1 MVPPGI
7 NGLVPNLALVYDSRS
22 GISEMGYGWALT
34 GLSKITRSGNSFA
47 QHGITESISFTSK
60 DAFLLDGQYL
70 SCMQGP
76 NGGSNSQ
83 YRTENETFSIIWSKE
98 SASNNSDASP
108 RYFVVKQA
116 NGLKYYYG
124 SKGHDDFT
132 VDSRLLIK
140 LPNGKSE
147 VLEWHVKMIEDTY
160 GNFIEFEYKQNAS
173 NNSIRI
179 ESISFT
185 GNKNIHLEPANKIVF
200 RYFDPSF
207 EKVKSANVGYISGV
221 PFKNENLLKTIG
233 IMTNG
238 QFFKFYHF
246 EYDQS
251 TNDHIISI
259 KESTDQDG
267 ENHLTETKI
276 TWTNKSTI
284 NFTEKSYRLIKT
296 PENLSEID
304 LNSDGQME
312 YVSFKKNP
320 QGSAFSSMPPFSD
333 NLNVYKKIVTP
344 TGKIDFSE
352 VYSLVIKREEN
363 TDIDPSKYVFADVD
377 GDGRLD
383 LITSESIYSNCSD
396 ENNFLFDL
404 TLENLTLNKVW
415 NDFKDFNRGA
425 LKKGNGVMIA
435 ADMDGNGKSE
445 IVVVDN
451 EKKKIAIYGWET
463 GKYFSQLYTIEKPT
477 ADKMVVQKL
486 DLMNLGKE
494 EIIILKSMTLV
505 AEKISIRNGKI
516 EVVPFNLPTT
526 LDPPYIHLIKFV
538 DFNLDGILD
547 VCMDKP
553 GEKLKIWIN
562 AGDKFINQVAF
573 ETPFIFSG
581 PAANPNL
588 HRAFIGQ
595 FNSQKNLQVLTINDN
610 TFKLWNVVFEQTNK
624 LMFEP
629 ANMNVEFPSYL
640 TKQGQ
645 IQFMD
650 FDNDGD
656 ADIKWERSGTDF
668 KNYFDYY
675 INPNDFQ
682 NKISSVTDGFG
693 NEVSIS
699 YSTLEDSSVYEC
711 NLEKLKSN
719 YSYYSGPY
727 IVVKELHY
735 SNGLINNGK
744 NSKSYSYKN
753 LIYEKTGRGLSGFGL
768 FNEKDNTNGISTQT
782 QYDYHFPLT
791 GKIISQTKTSDKGI
805 EFFKLKNNWSFQI
818 YDDKVGLINKVGNI
832 EVIDST
838 KTSQFID
845 TQKTYNL
852 LVSRNLLNDLQKDI
866 NKNIIEIDYPDFSK
880 NSQTYVD
887 PNSILKAVASF
898 NTSKKTYTPILL
910 KSSVEKY
917 ELDGKVTSY
926 SEIFYEYDGFGYVT
940 KTEQHLGKHAGEE
953 TILVNTRKNLHIS
966 SNHNENAT
974 YILGLVTS
982 DNSYVEQYNDDE
994 KTQKTETRTND
1005 FTYNLNTGALID
1017 RIRQNGN
1024 DQFKHVISFEYDN
1037 TGNIIAKK
1045 FFPKSEKEIKE
1056 DYIYSED
1063 RRFIK
1068 EFVNP
1073 LGYRSFYEYDVKFGA
1088 KTFETNE
1095 DSLWVKN
1102 DYDDF
1107 GLLLKT
1113 SFKDGRYISYSYKL
1127 IDTTSDNLFKTNEIA
1142 AYKIIVTEA
1151 GAEPIVTY
1159 YDKIGREIASVY
1171 SLLDSTLKETA
1182 VEDFV
1187 SIKVI
1192 KAQQYNESGNL
1203 TVDYPPFYMKLD
1215 TCLNVSN
1222 PVIYLEK
1229 DLDQKK
1235 MYDYDQLNRP
1245 RTVSLADGLEFKFEN
1260 FARKKV
1266 NYNSQNQ
1273 RRTNYYNRKGELIT
1287 VSDDQNNLLIYEYDL
1302 WGNII
1307 KIISPNGQII
1317 ESQYDL
1323 IGRKISLKDPNIG
1336 IVTYKYDAF
1345 DRVIEEKTGD
1355 RVVNLEY
1362 DKLNR
1367 LIKRIALEGEVI
1379 WKYDKQIIGK
1389 VDSVIDASGNITAYE
1404 YDDFARVISES
1415 QTIKGIKYKNNF
1427 IYDEFSRLETKI
1439 FPKGYKVKYH
1449 YINNIPVKISE
1460 IKTDNTLKSIWE
1472 IKDVNAEGQILEKK
1486 YGNDLKTNCRYDA
1499 FSNLL
1504 LSINTSRISNSS
1516 PRISNHWFSRNINSF
1531 FQNSTS
1537 HRVAIPYEDD
1547 IFRVDLF
1554 AESLKNSQREVIT
1567 ATSNGSF
1574 LQNLSFEYD
1583 NNYNLKNK
1591 VDSINKSVEGYI
1603 YDNLNRLIQVF
1614 SPKDDNSLILKY
1626 DVNGNILLKSDVGV
1640 YEYDNDK
1647 HQQLKSI
1654 SKNGQLAY
1662 NFIYD
1667 QYGNMVEEKIKA
1679 LRIEYTSYNKPISIT
1694 NNLHKSDF
1702 KYGYNNQQ
1710 IEAYYFNNNVL
1721 EKSVMTP
1728 FSDFE
1733 VEMKDS
1739 NEVYLNYVMVGNNLI
1754 AIHYQETDSSSYNHY
1769 IHKDQLGSIQLV
1781 TDDGGNIVVEYKY
1794 SAFGQRTIISGNKS
1808 TTDKGFT
1815 AHQHLDEFEL
1825 INAVARLYS
1834 PAIGRFLSADPFV
1847 QSPSDIQSL
1856 NRYSYVGNNPL
1867 NSIDPSGFWGIKIGA
1882 PKIRWN
1888 PGKDI
1893 SRGVNNIG
1901 RAVGKAHEDIYNE
1914 GDRFIDKNGK
1924 QIVVFTAAVA
1934 ITYFSG
1940 GLASGL
1946 AGTMYGSMLQGAVF
1960 SATMYGGMTAANG
1973 GSFQDVLNSAFKG
1986 AYTGAASA
1994 AVFYGIG
2001 SYFSSEGINNQFGSA
2016 GYFAKTGVHGIAGGV
2031 QSEMQG
2037 GDFKDGFLGASV
2049 SNAFAPMTESLFT
2062 QQNQVFQR
2070 VAFSGAVGGLAAY
2083 ASGGDVAMGM
2093 TTAAYSRWFNHEM
2106 TAGKILF
2113 KIGSRQ
2119 ASTFKFSNNF
2129 QNGDNISA
2137 FGNGLSVAGSLIGSV
2152 PGIYTT
2158 PIGGALSVT
2167 GFMISN
2173 RDMPS
2178 LIWETITSKS
2188 LSGNDGASPGP
2199 KY

>member
-1 MVPPGI
+1 MLKRQPKHKTVIKTELIYVSLIFSPTNAKTENCMTRLLYFIIILLFHPFSLLAQQPNKAFGVIDDSYTVNSAGAYNHIVPLMVPPGI
-7 NGLVPNLALVYDSRS
+7 NGLAPNLALVYDSRS
-22 GISEMGYGWALT
+22 GISEMGYGWALS
-34 GLSKITRSGNSFA
+34 GLSKITRSGNNFA
-47 QHGITESISFTSK
+47 QHGTIETISFTSK

-124 SKGHDDFT
+124 SKGPDDPSD
-132 VDSRLLIK
+132 DSRLLVN
-140 LPNGKSE
+140 LPSGKSE
-147 VLEWHVKMIEDTY
+147 VLEWHVKKIEDTY
-160 GNFIEFEYKQNAS
+160 GNFMEFEYKQNGINA
-173 NNSIRI
+173 IRI
-179 ESISFT
+179 ESISYT
-185 GNKNIHLEPANKIVF
+185 GNKNIQLEPTNKIVF

-207 EKVKSANVGYISGV
+207 EKVRSANVGYISGV
-221 PFKNENLLKTIG
+221 SFKNENLLKTIG

-251 TNDHIISI
+251 TNDHLISI
-259 KESTDQDG
+259 KESTDQKG
-267 ENHLTETKI
+267 ENHLPETKI

-320 QGSAFSSMPPFSD
+320 QGSAFGSMPPFSD
-333 NLNVYKKIVTP
+333 NLNVYKKVVTT

-363 TDIDPSKYVFADVD
+363 TDVDPSKYVFADVD
-377 GDGRLD
+377 GDSRLD
-383 LITSESIYSNCSD
+383 LITSEFIYSNCSD

-404 TLENLTLNKVW
+404 TLENLTLNIVW

-463 GKYFSQLYTIEKPT
+463 GKYFRQLYTIEKPT
-477 ADKMVVQKL
+477 AYKMVVQKL
-486 DLMNLGKE
+486 DLMNSGKE

-516 EVVPFNLPTT
+516 EVAPFNLPTT
-526 LDPPYIHLIKFV
+526 LDPPSAHLIKFV

-547 VCMDKP
+547 VCLDKP

-562 AGDKFINQVAF
+562 TGNKFINQVAF

-581 PAANPNL
+581 PAANPNF

-610 TFKLWNVVFEQTNK
+610 TFKLWNVVFEKTNN

-629 ANMNVEFPSYL
+629 ANMNVEFPSYI

-693 NEVSIS
+693 NEVSVNF
-699 YSTLEDSSVYEC
+699 STLEDTTVYKC

-719 YSYYSGPY
+719 YSYYSGLY
-727 IVVKELHY
+727 IVVKELYY

-753 LIYEKTGRGLSGFGL
+753 LIYEKTGRGLSGFVL

-782 QYDYHFPLT
+782 QYEYHFPLT
-791 GKIISQTKTSDKGI
+791 GKILSQTKTSDKGI
-805 EFFKLKNNWSFQI
+805 ELFQLKNNWSFQT
-818 YDDKVGLINKVGNI
+818 YDDEVGLINKFGNI

-845 TQKTYNL
+845 KQKTHNL

-866 NKNIIEIDYPDFSK
+866 NTNIIEIDYPDFSK

-887 PNSILKAVASF
+887 PNSILKAVISL
-898 NTSKKTYTPILL
+898 NTSKKTYVPILL
-910 KSSVEKY
+910 EASIQKN
-917 ELDGKVTSY
+917 ELDGVMVSSSK
-926 SEIFYEYDGFGYVT
+926 ILYEYDAFGYVT
-940 KTEQHLGKHAGEE
+940 KTEQHIGNG
-953 TILVNTRKNLHIS
+953 TILVNTRKNLHINL
-966 SNHNENAT
+966 NHNENAT

-982 DNSYVEQYNDDE
+982 DNSFVYVDSYDE
-994 KTQKTETRTND
+994 RNGQKTEVRTND
-1005 FTYNLNTGALID
+1005 FAYNKTTGALIEK
-1017 RIRQNGN
+1017 IRQKDNN
-1024 DQFKHVISFEYDN
+1024 QFKHITSFDYDN

-1045 FFPKSEKEIKE
+1045 YFPKSENEIKE
-1056 DYIYSED
+1056 EYIYSED
-1063 RRFIK
+1063 RRFVK
-1068 EFVNP
+1068 EFINP
-1073 LGYRSFYEYDVKFGA
+1073 LGYKTFYEYDVKFGA
-1088 KTFETNE
+1088 KTFEINE

-1102 DYDDF
+1102 DYDGF

-1113 SFKDGRYISYSYKL
+1113 SFKDGRFISYSYKL
-1127 IDTTSDNLFKTNEIA
+1127 IDNTSDNLFKSNEIA
-1142 AYKIIVTEA
+1142 AYKITITEA
-1151 GAEPIVTY
+1151 GSEPIETY

-1171 SLLDSTLKETA
+1171 SLLDSTLKYPA
-1182 VEDFV
+1182 VEDLV
-1187 SIKVI
+1187 SRKVI

-1203 TVDYPPFYMKLD
+1203 IIDHKPFYASIQKGLD
-1215 TCLNVSN
+1215 TPVSELCL
-1222 PVIYLEK
+1222 ET
-1229 DLDQKK
+1229 
-1235 MYDYDQLNRP
+1235 YDDRSLYNFTTEFNYDPLNRP
-1245 RTVSLADGLEFKFEN
+1245 IATTLADGLEFKSEN
-1260 FARKKV
+1260 FARKKI
-1266 NYNSQNQ
+1266 NYNTQNQ
-1273 RRTNYYNRKGELIT
+1273 KRTEYYNHKGELIT
-1287 VSDDQNNLLIYEYDL
+1287 VSDDQNNFLNYEYDL

-1323 IGRKISLKDPNIG
+1323 IGRKIRLKDPNIG
-1336 IVTYKYDAF
+1336 IVTYKYDSF

-1355 RVVNLEY
+1355 RVVNLDY

-1367 LIKRIALEGEVI
+1367 LVKRTTQEGSVI

-1389 VDSVIDASGNITAYE
+1389 VDSIIDASGNITAYE
-1404 YDDFARVISES
+1404 YDDFARIASES
-1415 QTIKGIKYKNNF
+1415 QYIKSKVYKNTF
-1427 IYDEFSRLETKI
+1427 TYDNFSRLETKT
-1439 FPKGYKVKYH
+1439 FPKGFKLKYD
-1449 YINNIPVKISE
+1449 YINNIPAKISE
-1460 IKTDNTLKSIWE
+1460 IKTDNTLKTIWE
-1472 IKDVNAEGQILEKK
+1472 LIDVNAEGQILERK
-1486 YGNDLKTNCRYDA
+1486 YGNDLKTSYKYDV

-1504 LSINTSRISNSS
+1504 LSINTSRTSNSS
-1516 PRISNHWFSRNINSF
+1516 PRIENHCNSENINNF
-1531 FQNSTS
+1531 YNYP
-1537 HRVAIPYEDD
+1537 IPYQPNEQYYEDD

-1554 AESLKNSQREVIT
+1554 TKNLKNRQIGLSSYL
-1567 ATSNGSF
+1567 SNNSL

-1583 NNYNLKNK
+1583 NNYNLKTK
-1591 VDSINKSVEGYI
+1591 VDSINKIVEGYV
-1603 YDNLNRLIQVF
+1603 YDNINRLTQVL
-1614 SPKDDNSLILKY
+1614 SPKDDKTLILKY

-1647 HQQLKSI
+1647 QQQLKSI

-1662 NFIYD
+1662 DFIYD
-1667 QYGNMVEEKIKA
+1667 QYGNVVEEKIKA

-1710 IEAYYFNNNVL
+1710 IEAYYFNNNAH

-1733 VEMKDS
+1733 VEIKDN

-1754 AIHYQETDSSSYNHY
+1754 AIHYQESDSTSYNHY

-1781 TDDGGNIVVEYKY
+1781 TDDDGNKVVEYNY
-1794 SAFGQRTIISGNKS
+1794 SAFGQRTIISGNAS
-1808 TTDKGFT
+1808 ATDKGFT

-1825 INAVARLYS
+1825 INAAARLYS

-1847 QSPSDIQSL
+1847 QSPSDLQSL

-1867 NSIDPSGFWGIKIGA
+1867 NNIDPSGFWGIKIRA
-1882 PKIRWN
+1882 PRIKWN
-1888 PGKDI
+1888 PGRDI
-1893 SRGVNNIG
+1893 SRGINNVG

-1924 QIVVFTAAVA
+1924 QIVVVAAAVA

-1940 GLASGL
+1940 GALSGVSAPMMTGLSGAMINGAILGASM
-1946 AGTMYGSMLQGAVF
+1946 A
-1960 SATMYGGMTAANG
+1960 GGMT
-1973 GSFQDVLNSAFKG
+1973 DI
-1986 AYTGAASA
+1986 T
-1994 AVFYGIG
+1994 
-2001 SYFSSEGINNQFGSA
+2001 
-2016 GYFAKTGVHGIAGGV
+2016 
-2031 QSEMQG
+2031 
-2037 GDFKDGFLGASV
+2037 
-2049 SNAFAPMTESLFT
+2049 APTR
-2062 QQNQVFQR
+2062 NWR
-2070 VAFSGAVGGLAAY
+2070 FSG
-2083 ASGGDVAMGM
+2083 
-2093 TTAAYSRWFNHEM
+2093 
-2106 TAGKILF
+2106 
-2113 KIGSRQ
+2113 
-2119 ASTFKFSNNF
+2119 
-2129 QNGDNISA
+2129 
-2137 FGNGLSVAGSLIGSV
+2137 
-2152 PGIYTT
+2152 
-2158 PIGGALSVT
+2158 
-2167 GFMISN
+2167 
-2173 RDMPS
+2173 
-2178 LIWETITSKS
+2178 
-2188 LSGNDGASPGP
+2188 
-2199 KY
+2199 